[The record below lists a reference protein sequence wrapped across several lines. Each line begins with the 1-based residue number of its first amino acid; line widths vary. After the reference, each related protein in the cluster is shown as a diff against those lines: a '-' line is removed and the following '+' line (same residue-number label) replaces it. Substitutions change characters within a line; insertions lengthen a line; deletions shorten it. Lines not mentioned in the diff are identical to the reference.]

1 MACGIS
7 KSLSCRPW
15 DAASSLRP
23 NGCVPYEGILSGSSR
38 LVFFL
43 TVSWRLFH
51 TWRTASL
58 IEAAFLVFDRSIWF
72 LQLSLHASVASPPCT
87 AGFQQAIDRAALG
100 DTPLAFSGR
109 DLSRAKSKAD
119 VFGDA
124 HVRPKCKILKHHCNA
139 AELGRALA
147 VRFVTLRFGGR
158 DIGRWQRLG
167 RMSLGSLDL
176 VVSGFFVSPA

>member
-72 LQLSLHASVASPPCT
+72 LQLSLHASVASPLCT

-119 VFGDA
+119 VFGDT

-139 AELGRALA
+139 AELGRAVNSPCRRNL
-147 VRFVTLRFGGR
+147 
-158 DIGRWQRLG
+158 WH
-167 RMSLGSLDL
+167 
-176 VVSGFFVSPA
+176 VSPTKHP